1 MSIMYIQHLA
11 KIALGAVTFIVC
23 SSIALGQSMP
33 PEERQRIIRM
43 QDVAAAGNSGD
54 KTFIPFLKDVLRS
67 RKLDHQNWDRVQMAL
82 AKLGEREQQQQIVCI
97 FYRGDAH
104 EAQNAG
110 ISQLPYIGGW
120 FSIRLYVEML
130 ANKQIY
136 SHWLKAEPNGSDAV
150 LESPQGMGLTYLPKL
165 VPGLPPVNEK
175 DWKETQRLW
184 PEYIRQHEA
193 ELSQLSPTGEGVD
206 FSGKTCKAKP
216 RERSINE

>member
-1 MSIMYIQHLA
+1 MYIQCLA
-11 KIALGAVTFIVC
+11 KLTFCTMAFIVC
-23 SSIALGQSMP
+23 SSMVIGQAMT
-33 PEERQRIIRM
+33 PEERQRIIRV
-43 QDVAAAGNSGD
+43 QDVEAAGNSGD
-54 KTFIPFLKDVLRS
+54 KTFIPFLKEVLQS

-120 FSIRLYVEML
+120 FSTRLYVEML

-136 SHWLKAEPNGSDAV
+136 SRWSKSEPHGSDAV
-150 LESPQGMGLTYLPKL
+150 LESPQGMALTYLPKL
-165 VPGLPPVNEK
+165 VPGLPPLNEK
-175 DWKETQRLW
+175 DWKQTQRLW

-193 ELSQLSPTGEGVD
+193 ELNGLAPTGEGVD
-206 FSGKTCKAKP
+206 FSGRTCKSKP
-216 RERSINE
+216 RERSIK